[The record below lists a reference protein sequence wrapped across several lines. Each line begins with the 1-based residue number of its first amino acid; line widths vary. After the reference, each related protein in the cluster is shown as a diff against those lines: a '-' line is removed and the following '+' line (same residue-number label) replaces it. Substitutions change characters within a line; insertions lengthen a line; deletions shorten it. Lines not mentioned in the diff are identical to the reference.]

1 MLIKRLENSEDSSD
15 PCQHSVS
22 SEELRGGDLRRR
34 KSHGP
39 GDFEPLINQYSSSNI
54 CHRQTDFQH
63 FTPLPVDT
71 RTERRTSPAPSLS
84 SSSSPVIDDNVV
96 PPTST
101 GKTLYRR
108 DTASRFE
115 PGRVF
120 EVSRHTSTCTPAIT
134 KAGVLGCLL
143 LVVIYRSNSSITCL
157 PLRRHSSISP
167 RNVDFLKSRIRICAG
182 AKESIDPL
190 PGSPWKPL
198 SIDVVSD
205 SEALDDMWI
214 NVERPHTIENV
225 QDVEVALW
233 GLLDDDSFEALRKAY
248 LSCQLR
254 NLSNPREKPRFSL
267 LWHFGFIIGCIWAGL
282 LRIVRFSWLDKVCDG

>member
-1 MLIKRLENSEDSSD
+1 M
-15 PCQHSVS
+15 S
-22 SEELRGGDLRRR
+22 SEELRGDLRKR

-39 GDFEPLINQYSSSNI
+39 GDFEPVIDQYSSSNT

-71 RTERRTSPAPSLS
+71 RTEGRTSPAPSLS
-84 SSSSPVIDDNVV
+84 SSSSPVIDEYVV
-96 PPTST
+96 PPTYP
-101 GKTLYRR
+101 GKTLFRR
-108 DTASRFE
+108 DTASWFE
-115 PGRVF
+115 PGKVF

-134 KAGVLGCLL
+134 KASMLGCLL
-143 LVVIYRSNSSITCL
+143 LVVIYRRNSSITCL
-157 PLRRHSSISP
+157 PLRRHSRISP

-214 NVERPHTIENV
+214 NIERPHTIENV
-225 QDVEVALW
+225 QDVEVASW
-233 GLLDDDSFEALRKAY
+233 GLLDDDSFETLRKAY

-254 NLSNPREKPRFSL
+254 NFGNVRETPQASL
-267 LWHFGFIIGCIWAGL
+267 LWHFQFIVSWIWAGL
-282 LRIVRFSWLDKVCDG
+282 LRIFRIQLAG